1 MRPDI
6 CVTVLP
12 QDAHRR
18 QQMNKHV
25 DCCLIIN
32 MAMQGDNFCAQ
43 MHIPAGFRT
52 FAPDLKI
59 CFWGDSLENPFD
71 QVGSRK
77 QKSRQTSKQSSYF
90 MARHD
95 DMPAVSGTTGSWCL
109 RFPHSMLAPSLHR
122 SELVALKVS
131 QLCEDLRFSLT
142 LWRLVLPTVLLSI
155 IGLFRSLQVQ
165 ATRCTKFGRGTGWWH
180 CCWQEPWVSPFQC
193 LRRGRN
199 MLADKYCRLHSRISI
214 WLWINESC
222 HMACGSCLRFSV
234 GELQRKDLQKIFN
247 RIDVDGSG

>member
-1 MRPDI
+1 
-6 CVTVLP
+6 
-12 QDAHRR
+12 
-18 QQMNKHV
+18 
-25 DCCLIIN
+25 
-32 MAMQGDNFCAQ
+32 MQGDNFCAQ

-59 CFWGDSLENPFD
+59 CFWGDSLPPLWP
-71 QVGSRK
+71 SRK
-77 QKSRQTSKQSSYF
+77 QKTKITQNSPNSPASHGTAWWYACDQW
-90 MARHD
+90 HD
-95 DMPAVSGTTGSWCL
+95 QIVHFSWWL

-122 SELVALKVS
+122 SELVALKIS

-180 CCWQEPWVSPFQC
+180 CCWQEPWVNPFQC
-193 LRRGRN
+193 HRRGRN
-199 MLADKYCRLHSRISI
+199 MLADQYCRLHSGISI
-214 WLWINESC
+214 WLGINESC
-222 HMACGSCLRFSV
+222 HVACGSCLRFSV

>member
-1 MRPDI
+1 
-6 CVTVLP
+6 
-12 QDAHRR
+12 
-18 QQMNKHV
+18 
-25 DCCLIIN
+25 
-32 MAMQGDNFCAQ
+32 MQGDNFCAQ
-43 MHIPAGFRT
+43 MHIPPGFRT

-59 CFWGDSLENPFD
+59 CFWGDSLPPLWP
-71 QVGSRK
+71 SRK
-77 QKSRQTSKQSSYF
+77 QKTKITPNFQTVQHHISWHGMMICLRSVALPDRSF
-90 MARHD
+90 L
-95 DMPAVSGTTGSWCL
+95 SWSWCL

-222 HMACGSCLRFSV
+222 HTACGSCLRFSV